1 MMTGSQDKTNG
12 SGAGGGGDDDSTN
25 LVGSRYTECYSQ
37 NHHVQ
42 NKKLDVNQN
51 FCSFLKTV
59 SIND

>member
-1 MMTGSQDKTNG
+1 MTGSQDKTNG

-42 NKKLDVNQN
+42 NKKLDFN
-51 FCSFLKTV
+51 
-59 SIND
+59 